1 MGFMVEYPTTL
12 LQALEDW
19 LNHDPVLRLARA
31 AKLRAELERVEP
43 GFKRCTVRCYRRV
56 DFPKDP
62 NQNPRG
68 VPLPLLNLLNTGK
81 LAESVSSW
89 TTDPSVAKAH
99 LEGVQEI
106 GRASCR
112 ERV

>member
-1 MGFMVEYPTTL
+1 MVEHPTTL

-19 LNHDPVLRLARA
+19 LNHDPVLRPARA
-31 AKLRAELERVEP
+31 AKLCDELERVDP
-43 GFKRCTVRCYRRV
+43 LFKRCAVQCYRRI

-62 NQNPRG
+62 QENPRG
-68 VPLPLLNLLNTGK
+68 VPLPLFYLLHTGK

-99 LEGVQEI
+99 LEGV
-106 GRASCR
+106 
-112 ERV
+112 